1 MLNCQRSVPIT
12 LGMVESKSEQ
22 KKKLSHGQSL
32 QMVRDRLKEKG
43 DMPIFSATVNRINMV
58 GADPDADAM
67 ALSIEILKDA
77 SLTSKVLKLA
87 NSPIYNRGLGKIG
100 SLSRAVVLLGFETVR
115 SAVLTLKLIDSF
127 QQEFPGIDMT
137 GMLVNAF
144 LSGGFLRGISAKCG
158 IKDIEQVY
166 ICGLLHNL
174 GQIVVAYTLPEYFRK
189 IGELQREEGLMR
201 EQAEM
206 QILGATLQ
214 QLGQDILNDWDFPKN
229 MVDTL
234 DEHKAKSLSRIRNET
249 ELTGA
254 LASLSNQTMELL
266 YAENPSTR
274 KSIAELNHDMSTVS
288 GIRKE
293 DIANALEESFKQ
305 SCELAKSYGL
315 DKKHFMPRVR
325 GSDDEGL
332 EKLARQ
338 FSYYASSEIKT
349 AEPYRED
356 QAVDTGAPAPTTG
369 ISKAGVKTGSA
380 KVATVTESPIGDTN
394 LLLSIL
400 FEVTTMMTQK
410 AHFNTILEKVLD
422 GMHRGV
428 GFERVALCLLNPT
441 HTAYA
446 ARLVAGTNTDDL
458 KDYLSFEVNM
468 EKDLLS
474 KIIMEGSELLVS
486 DIDKGGWRQQ
496 LPADFQQKT
505 GARSF
510 ILGTLRSKS
519 RPLGLFYADKA
530 PSGAAI
536 TAEDHRS
543 FMQLVAQA
551 QLALQIR

>member
-1 MLNCQRSVPIT
+1 
-12 LGMVESKSEQ
+12 MVESKSEQ
-22 KKKLSHGQSL
+22 NQKLSHEQSL
-32 QMVRDRLKEKG
+32 QMVRDRLKAKG
-43 DMPIFSATVNRINMV
+43 DMPIFSASVNRINLV
-58 GADPDADAM
+58 GSDPDADAM

-77 SLTSKVLKLA
+77 NLTSKVLKLA
-87 NSPIYNRGLGKIG
+87 NSPLYNRGLGKIG
-100 SLSRAVVLLGFETVR
+100 SLSRAVVVLGFETVK
-115 SAVLTLKLIDSF
+115 SVVLTLKLIDSF

-144 LSGGFLRGISAKCG
+144 LSGGFLRGISVKCG

-174 GQIVVAYTLPEYFRK
+174 GQIVVAFTLPEYFRK
-189 IGELQREEGLMR
+189 IGELQRTENLTR
-201 EQAEM
+201 EQAE
-206 QILGATLQ
+206 QNILGASLQ
-214 QLGQDILNDWDFPKN
+214 QLGQDILNDWDFPKS

-234 DEHKAKSLSRIRNET
+234 DEHKAKNLSRIRNQT
-249 ELTGA
+249 ELTAA

-266 YAENPSTR
+266 YAENPGTK
-274 KSIAELNHDMSTVS
+274 KSIAELKHDMSTVS

-293 DIANALEESFKQ
+293 EIADALEESFRQ

-315 DKKHFMPRVR
+315 NQKHLMPKVR
-325 GSDDEGL
+325 EGGDEAL

-338 FSYYASSEIKT
+338 FSYYASSEIRT
-349 AEPYRED
+349 GDVYREE
-356 QAVDTGAPAPTTG
+356 QAAVSDVMASMATVSTGEL
-369 ISKAGVKTGSA
+369 KTGVG
-380 KVATVTESPIGDTN
+380 KGVAETESPVGDPN
-394 LLLSIL
+394 LLLGIL
-400 FEVTTMMTQK
+400 FEVTMMMTQK
-410 AHFNTILEKVLD
+410 AHFNTILEKVLE
-422 GMHRGV
+422 GIHRGV
-428 GFERVALCLLNPT
+428 GFERVALCLLNPK

-446 ARLVAGTNTDDL
+446 ARIMAGTDTDDL
-458 KDYLSFEVNM
+458 KAYLSFDVNV

-486 DIDKGGWRQQ
+486 DIDRGGWRQQ

-536 TAEDHRS
+536 TVEDHRN

>member
-229 MVDTL
+229 MVETL

-266 YAENPSTR
+266 YAENPSTS
-274 KSIAELNHDMSTVS
+274 KSIAELNHEMSTVS

-338 FSYYASSEIKT
+338 FSYYASSEIRT
-349 AEPYRED
+349 AETDRAARVS
-356 QAVDTGAPAPTTG
+356 AVNAGAANMPE
-369 ISKAGVKTGSA
+369 SVVKTGSA
-380 KVATVTESPIGDTN
+380 KVATATESPIGDTN

>member
-1 MLNCQRSVPIT
+1 
-12 LGMVESKSEQ
+12 
-22 KKKLSHGQSL
+22 
-32 QMVRDRLKEKG
+32 MVRDRLKEKG

-189 IGELQREEGLMR
+189 IGELQREENLTR
-201 EQAEM
+201 EQAET

-234 DEHKAKSLSRIRNET
+234 DEHKAKGLSRIRNET

-266 YAENPSTR
+266 YAENPSTK

-325 GSDDEGL
+325 GSEDEGL

-338 FSYYASSEIKT
+338 FSYYASSEIRT
-349 AEPYRED
+349 AGAGRAE
-356 QAVDTGAPAPTTG
+356 QAAVDDAAATAVGASAPD
-369 ISKAGVKTGSA
+369 VKTGA
-380 KVATVTESPIGDTN
+380 IKEAAETKSPIGDPN
-394 LLLSIL
+394 LLLGIL
-400 FEVTTMMTQK
+400 FEVTTLMTQK
-410 AHFNTILEKVLD
+410 AHFNTILEKILE
-422 GMHRGV
+422 GIHRGV
-428 GFERVALCLLNPT
+428 GFERVALCLLNPK
-441 HTAYA
+441 HTAYS
-446 ARLVAGTNTDDL
+446 ARMMAGTDTDDL
-458 KDYLSFEVNM
+458 KNYLSFDVNV

-486 DIDKGGWRQQ
+486 DIDEGGWRQQ

-505 GARSF
+505 GAHSF

-530 PSGAAI
+530 PSGAPI
-536 TAEDHRS
+536 TAEDQRS

>member
-1 MLNCQRSVPIT
+1 MPLT
-12 LGMVESKSEQ
+12 LGMVDSKSKQ
-22 KKKLSHGQSL
+22 NQMLSHEQSL
-32 QMVRDRLKEKG
+32 QMVRDRLKAKG
-43 DMPIFSATVNRINMV
+43 DMPIFSASVNRINLV

-77 SLTSKVLKLA
+77 NLTSKVLKLA
-87 NSPIYNRGLGKIG
+87 NSPLYNRGLGRIG
-100 SLSRAVVLLGFETVR
+100 SLSRAVVVLGFETVK
-115 SAVLTLKLIDSF
+115 SVVLTLKLIDSF

-144 LSGGFLRGISAKCG
+144 LSGGFLRGISVKCG

-174 GQIVVAYTLPEYFRK
+174 GQIVVAFTLPEYFRK
-189 IGELQREEGLMR
+189 IGELQREENLTR
-201 EQAEM
+201 EQAE
-206 QILGATLQ
+206 QRILGASLQ
-214 QLGQDILNDWDFPKN
+214 QLGQDILNDWDFPKS

-234 DEHKAKSLSRIRNET
+234 DEHKAKNLSRIRNQT

-266 YAENPSTR
+266 YAENPGTK
-274 KSIAELNHDMSTVS
+274 KSIAELKHDMSMVS
-288 GIRKE
+288 GIKKE
-293 DIANALEESFKQ
+293 DIADALEESFRQ

-315 DKKHFMPRVR
+315 NQKHLMPKVR
-325 GSDDEGL
+325 EGEDEAL

-349 AEPYRED
+349 GEAYREE
-356 QAVDTGAPAPTTG
+356 QAAADEMTTGAASG
-369 ISKAGVKTGSA
+369 A
-380 KVATVTESPIGDTN
+380 KVKRDSEKLSVSTDKPIGDPN
-394 LLLSIL
+394 LLLGIL
-400 FEVTTMMTQK
+400 FEVTTLMTQK
-410 AHFNTILEKVLD
+410 AHFNTILEKVLE
-422 GMHRGV
+422 GIHRGI
-428 GFERVALCLLNPT
+428 GFERVALCLLNPK
-441 HTAYA
+441 HTSYA
-446 ARLVAGTNTDDL
+446 ARMMAGTDTNDL
-458 KDYLSFEVNM
+458 KAYLSFDVNV

-474 KIIMEGSELLVS
+474 KIIMEGSELLVT
-486 DIDKGGWRQQ
+486 DIDRGGWRQQ

-510 ILGTLRSKS
+510 ILGTLRSKD

>member
-1 MLNCQRSVPIT
+1 MSVVI
-12 LGMVESKSEQ
+12 Q
-22 KKKLSHGQSL
+22 KLSHEQSL
-32 QMVRDRLKEKG
+32 QMVRDRLKSKG
-43 DMPIFSATVNRINMV
+43 DMPIFSASVNRINLV

-77 SLTSKVLKLA
+77 NLTSKVLKLA
-87 NSPIYNRGLGKIG
+87 NSPLYNRGLGRIG
-100 SLSRAVVLLGFETVR
+100 SLSRAVVVLGFETVK
-115 SAVLTLKLIDSF
+115 SVVLTLKLIDSF

-144 LSGGFLRGISAKCG
+144 LSGGFLRGISVKCG

-174 GQIVVAYTLPEYFRK
+174 GQIVVAFTLPEYFRK
-189 IGELQREEGLMR
+189 IEELQRAENLTR
-201 EQAEM
+201 VQAE
-206 QILGATLQ
+206 QNILGASLQ
-214 QLGQDILNDWDFPKN
+214 QLGQDILNDWDFPKS

-234 DEHKAKSLSRIRNET
+234 DEHKAKNLSRIRNQT

-266 YAENPSTR
+266 YAENPGTK
-274 KSIAELNHDMSTVS
+274 KSIAELKHDMSTVS

-293 DIANALEESFKQ
+293 EIADALEESFRQ

-315 DKKHFMPRVR
+315 DQKHLMPKVR
-325 GSDDEGL
+325 EGEDEAL

-338 FSYYASSEIKT
+338 FSYYASSEIRT
-349 AEPYRED
+349 GDVYREE
-356 QAVDTGAPAPTTG
+356 QAAV
-369 ISKAGVKTGSA
+369 AGVTAST
-380 KVATVTESPIGDTN
+380 ATVSEGEVKSGAGKGVTATESPAGDPN
-394 LLLSIL
+394 LLLGIL
-400 FEVTTMMTQK
+400 FEVTMMMTQK
-410 AHFNTILEKVLD
+410 AHFNTILEKVLE
-422 GMHRGV
+422 GIHRGV
-428 GFERVALCLLNPT
+428 GFERVALCLLNPK
-441 HTAYA
+441 HTSYA
-446 ARLVAGTNTDDL
+446 ARMMAGTDTDGL
-458 KDYLSFEVNM
+458 KDYLSFEVNV

-474 KIIMEGSELLVS
+474 KIIMDGSELLVT
-486 DIDKGGWRQQ
+486 DIDQGGWRQQ
-496 LPADFQQKT
+496 LPADFEQKT